1 MDTVLDVRNLNVFYG
16 KACALEGVSLSI
28 PRGEICGLLGR
39 NGAGKT
45 TLLNALMGLL
55 SISGGDYR
63 LNGQTARGVPTHLLA
78 RSGLA
83 LVPADRQIYG
93 ELTVR
98 ENLALAA
105 HSRRS
110 GPWTPDRIFRLF
122 PRLLE
127 RSEGLG
133 ENLSGREKQ
142 MLAIARSLLI
152 QPSVLLLDEPTEGLA
167 PIIVQEVI
175 AAVAEVRREE
185 GVSVLIVEQNLKAVA
200 PILQTA
206 HVLETGRV
214 AWSGPAETLI
224 EDESLSR
231 SLLGL

>member
-1 MDTVLDVRNLNVFYG
+1 
-16 KACALEGVSLSI
+16 
-28 PRGEICGLLGR
+28 
-39 NGAGKT
+39 
-45 TLLNALMGLL
+45 
-55 SISGGDYR
+55 
-63 LNGQTARGVPTHLLA
+63 
-78 RSGLA
+78 
-83 LVPADRQIYG
+83 
-93 ELTVR
+93 
-98 ENLALAA
+98 
-105 HSRRS
+105 
-110 GPWTPDRIFRLF
+110 LF

-133 ENLSGREKQ
+133 ENLSGGEKQ